1 MCAMESAARKPG
13 RPEDPALKA
22 RRRDEIL
29 AAAAAA
35 FARHG
40 FAGTDVQVIADAVG
54 VGKGTVYRYFP
65 TKEALFLAAV
75 DHGLQELT
83 ARMDAVV
90 EDPARDPVD
99 ALGAAV
105 REYLAFFH
113 RRPEMAELFI
123 QERAEFGGRHTPR
136 YFALQAED
144 DCEGRAFVERL
155 VADGRFRAVD
165 PERFLAVIGDL
176 LYGTVLSN
184 HLSGRPASPAAQA
197 AAIVDVILHG
207 VLSDAERRRAARKR
221 TAEGKA

>member
-1 MCAMESAARKPG
+1 MESAARRPG

-22 RRRDEIL
+22 RRQAEIL
-29 AAAAAA
+29 SAAAAA

-40 FAGTDVQVIADAVG
+40 FAGTDVQVIADAAG

-83 ARMDAVV
+83 AKMDVIT
-90 EDPARDPVD
+90 EDPTLDPVD
-99 ALGAAV
+99 VLRVAV

-113 RRPEMAELFI
+113 RRPELAELFI

-136 YFALQAED
+136 YFAMKQAED

-165 PERFLAVIGDL
+165 PARFLTVVGDL

-197 AAIVDVILHG
+197 AAIVDIILHG